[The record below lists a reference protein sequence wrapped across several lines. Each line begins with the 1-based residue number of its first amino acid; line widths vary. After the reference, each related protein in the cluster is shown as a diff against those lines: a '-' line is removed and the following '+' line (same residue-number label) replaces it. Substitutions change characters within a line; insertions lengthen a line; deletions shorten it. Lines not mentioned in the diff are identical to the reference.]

1 MKKFLF
7 ALLLTGAALATTIT
21 TTLADTNPPG
31 GWCC

>member
-1 MKKFLF
+1 MKKLLF

-21 TTLADTNPPG
+21 TTFADGPT